1 MSADVA
7 APTTPVAERR
17 RRSTWR
23 VTSGLLS
30 TPMIWLGAFF
40 VVPILMVALY
50 SIGGIS
56 GIALL
61 DQPSWTLQP
70 WKAFFTSNIYL
81 GLFWKAMRISLTV
94 SVLSVALAYPVA
106 YFMALVAGRRKYTVL
121 LIILTPFFTSY
132 LLRVLA
138 WRVILNPQGVVQ
150 SFLRNVGLLGEDDLI
165 EWMFNSQFAVHLVL
179 AYVWV
184 PFVALPIFVSLE
196 GLNLNLLE
204 ASSDL
209 GASRWRT
216 FWSVTLPLSMPGVIA
231 SFVFVF
237 IPTIGEYITPL
248 LVGGE
253 SGFMFGNAIQSAFGA
268 SFDWQRGAAMSMFLI
283 GVVAVLLAIFGR
295 YLNVRTVTE

>member
-1 MSADVA
+1 MATDLA
-7 APTTPVAERR
+7 TAPPEAERR
-17 RRSTWR
+17 ARPWR
-23 VTSGLLS
+23 ATSGLLS
-30 TPMIWLGAFF
+30 LPLVWLGIFF
-40 VVPILMVALY
+40 LTPIITVAVY
-50 SIGGIS
+50 SVGGIS
-56 GIALL
+56 GLALL
-61 DQPSWTLQP
+61 DYDTWTLEP
-70 WKAFFTSNIYL
+70 WRAFFGADVYTS
-81 GLFWKAMRISLTV
+81 LFWKAARIATTV
-94 SVLSVALAYPVA
+94 SIISVILAYPVA

-138 WRVILNPQGVVQ
+138 WRVILNPQGIVQ
-150 SFLRNVGLLGEDDLI
+150 SFMRNVGLLGDEELI
-165 EWMFNSQFAVHLVL
+165 DWMYNSQFAVHLVL

-216 FWSVTLPLSMPGVIA
+216 FRSVTLPLSMPGVIA
-231 SFVFVF
+231 AFIFVL
-237 IPTIGEYITPL
+237 IPTIGEYVTPL

-253 SGFMFGNAIQSAFGA
+253 SGYMFGNAIQSAFGV
-268 SFDWQRGAAMSMFLI
+268 SGDWQRGAAMSIFLI

-295 YLNVRTVTE
+295 FLNVRAVTE